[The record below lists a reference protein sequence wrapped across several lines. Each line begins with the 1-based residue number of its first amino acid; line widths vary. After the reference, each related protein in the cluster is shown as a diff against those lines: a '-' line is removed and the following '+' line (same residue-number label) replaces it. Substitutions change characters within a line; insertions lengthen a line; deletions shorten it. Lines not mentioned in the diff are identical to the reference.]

1 MQDLYSNP
9 FGETE
14 PSGEPSDQ
22 QVLQTQQTQQDL
34 SELIDKY
41 QREGYTIQ
49 QIINSATMSGFS
61 QEAVEG
67 EMYNRVEDSKQRQEA
82 DFDAYLTRLREA
94 KQEQVNAR
102 AAKNAMAQLDPDV
115 LIEADRS
122 LLNANSTL
130 SQLRQYKKDVES
142 GTLTPGEINVRE
154 RFLEELGED
163 PVGFREDTEKTG
175 FGTGLTA
182 SSGLQNM
189 IMGWMAN
196 TMGERSQEQTD
207 ELISALDNRI
217 LIEEENLSKAVSRQN
232 EINASV
238 GLSTAFDPK
247 SEFDV
252 RGSLLKNL

>member
-1 MQDLYSNP
+1 MLDLYSNP

-14 PSGEPSDQ
+14 PSAEPSDQ
-22 QVLQTQQTQQDL
+22 QVPKTQEDL

-102 AAKNAMAQLDPDV
+102 AAKNAMAQVDPDV

-142 GTLTPGEINVRE
+142 GTLTPGEINV
-154 RFLEELGED
+154 
-163 PVGFREDTEKTG
+163 
-175 FGTGLTA
+175 
-182 SSGLQNM
+182 
-189 IMGWMAN
+189 
-196 TMGERSQEQTD
+196 
-207 ELISALDNRI
+207 
-217 LIEEENLSKAVSRQN
+217 
-232 EINASV
+232 
-238 GLSTAFDPK
+238 
-247 SEFDV
+247 
-252 RGSLLKNL
+252 LKF